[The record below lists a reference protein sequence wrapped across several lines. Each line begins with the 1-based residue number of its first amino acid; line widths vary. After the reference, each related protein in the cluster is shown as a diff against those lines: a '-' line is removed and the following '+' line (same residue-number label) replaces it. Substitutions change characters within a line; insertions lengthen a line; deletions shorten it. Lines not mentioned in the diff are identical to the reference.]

1 MIAHE
6 RVDRLIRGRVIPRL
20 DFMSPIGIH
29 RRLAY
34 YLAGQT
40 DTAAELL
47 PILIMAHI
55 VETDFRGAVMSVV
68 TNAHMAARL
77 GPHWPDMQLESVPF
91 GRSLA
96 VIADGDRQEMV
107 LNVRIAHASRRT
119 DEAQRLELV

>member
-29 RRLAY
+29 RRLAN

-55 VETDFRGAVMSVV
+55 VETDFRRAVMSVV
-68 TNAHMAARL
+68 TNAHMATRF

-91 GRSLA
+91 GRGLA
-96 VIADGDRQEMV
+96 VIADSDRQKMV
-107 LNVRIAHASRRT
+107 LDVRIADTSRRA